1 MQVTIKK
8 WGNSPSLRIPVA
20 VMKSAN
26 LSLDS
31 VVDVRVENGCVVI
44 EPVYQQEMG
53 FGLEALIA
61 GITPNNLHAEV
72 SFDSPVGKEA
82 L

>member
-8 WGNSPSLRIPVA
+8 WGNSPSVRIPAA

-31 VVDVRVENGCVVI
+31 VVDVRTENGRVVL
-44 EPVYQQEMG
+44 EPVYPQQEVD
-53 FGLEALIA
+53 LDALIA
-61 GITPNNLHAEV
+61 GITEENAHTEV
-72 SFDSPVGKEA
+72 SFGSAIGKEIF
-82 L
+82 